1 MQKKLLIIGFVWPE
15 PKSSAAGSRMMQLIH
30 AFKVRDYAIT
40 FVSSALKNDKSFN
53 LDKLGVSQAEIELNS
68 SSFNDFVKNLNPDV
82 VLFDRFMTEEQ
93 FGWRVEEQCPD
104 ALKILD
110 TEDLHCLRKAR
121 EQACKDKNDFNK
133 SYLYNETAK
142 REIASILR
150 CDLSLIISEAEMD
163 ILKNWF
169 KIDDVLLGY
178 LPFMLE
184 EISQKE
190 QALQPK
196 FDQRNHFIFIGNFL
210 HPPNYD
216 ALLHLK
222 KSIWPRIRQK
232 LPMAEL
238 HIYGAYASQKID
250 QFQNKK
256 EGFFIKGFTN
266 DVKKV
271 MSKSK
276 VCLVPLQFGA
286 GLKGKMI
293 DAMLNGT
300 PCITTSIGA
309 EGLFGNLPP
318 NGFVQDNWQNFT
330 DYAIQLYTN
339 ESMWYEKQKN
349 GFNIINNRFKRS
361 LFENSL
367 FDKIENLQ
375 TNLNKHRTENFMG
388 SMLRH
393 HTLQSTKYMSKWIE
407 EKNKNKS

>member
-1 MQKKLLIIGFVWPE
+1 
-15 PKSSAAGSRMMQLIH
+15 MMQLIH

-40 FVSSALKNDKSFN
+40 FVSSALKNDRSFN

-68 SSFNDFVKNLNPDV
+68 SSFDELVKKLNPDV

-121 EQACKDKNDFNK
+121 EKACKDKNPFNK

-169 KIDDVLLGY
+169 KIDDVLLCY
-178 LPFMLE
+178 LPFMLK
-184 EISQKE
+184 EISNKE
-190 QALQPK
+190 QALLPK

-216 ALLHLK
+216 AVLHVK
-222 KSIWPRIRQK
+222 KSIWPGIRKK
-232 LPMAEL
+232 LPEAEL
-238 HIYGAYASQKID
+238 HIYGAYVSRKIN
-250 QFQNKK
+250 QLHNEKQ
-256 EGFFIKGFTN
+256 GFLIKGFFD
-266 DVKKV
+266 DVNVV
-271 MSKSK
+271 MRKARIN
-276 VCLVPLQFGA
+276 LVPLQFGA

-293 DAMLNGT
+293 DAMVNGT

-309 EGLFGNLPP
+309 EGIFGPFDP
-318 NGFVQDNWQNFT
+318 NGFVKDDWKNFT
-330 DYAIQLYTN
+330 KSAIQLYTS
-339 ESMWYEKQKN
+339 ESLWYDKQIN
-349 GFNIINNRFKRS
+349 GFVIINERFNKS
-361 LFENSL
+361 YFEKCLFGA
-367 FDKIENLQ
+367 IENLQ
-375 TNLNKHRTENFMG
+375 NDLYKHRSKNFMG
-388 SMLRH
+388 NLLKH
-393 HTLQSTKYMSKWIE
+393 HTLQSTKYMSKWIQ
-407 EKNKNKS
+407 EKNKNKF

>member
-1 MQKKLLIIGFVWPE
+1 VQKKLLIIGFVWPE
-15 PKSSAAGSRMMQLIH
+15 PKSSAAGSRMMQLIN
-30 AFKVRDYAIT
+30 AFKVKDYAIT
-40 FVSSALKNDKSFN
+40 FVSSALKNEKSLN

-68 SSFNDFVKNLNPDV
+68 SSFNELVKILNPDV

-121 EQACKDKNDFNK
+121 EQARKYKNPFNK

-169 KIDDVLLGY
+169 KIDDMLLGY

-190 QALQPK
+190 QALLPK

-216 ALLHLK
+216 ALIHLK

-232 LPMAEL
+232 LPEAEL
-238 HIYGAYASQKID
+238 NIYGAYTSQKID
-250 QFQNKK
+250 QFHDKK
-256 EGFFIKGFTN
+256 EGLFIKGFTN
-266 DVKKV
+266 DVQIA
-271 MSKSK
+271 MSKSR
-276 VCLVPLQFGA
+276 VCLVPLLFGA

-293 DAMLNGT
+293 DAMLYGT

-309 EGLFGNLPP
+309 EGLFGNFEP
-318 NGFVQDNWQNFT
+318 NGFISDDWQNFT
-330 DYAIQLYTN
+330 ENAIQLYTN
-339 ESMWYEKQKN
+339 ESVWYEKQKN
-349 GFNIINNRFKRS
+349 GFKIINNRFKRS

-367 FDKIENLQ
+367 FDRIENLQ
-375 TNLNKHRTENFMG
+375 TNLNKHRIDNFMG

>member
-1 MQKKLLIIGFVWPE
+1 
-15 PKSSAAGSRMMQLIH
+15 MMQLIN
-30 AFKVRDYAIT
+30 AFKVKDYAIT
-40 FVSSALKNDKSFN
+40 FVSSALKNEKSLN

-68 SSFNDFVKNLNPDV
+68 SSFNELVKILNPDV

-121 EQACKDKNDFNK
+121 EQARKYKNPFNK

-169 KIDDVLLGY
+169 KIDDMLLGY

-190 QALQPK
+190 QALLPK

-216 ALLHLK
+216 ALIHLK

-232 LPMAEL
+232 LPEAEL
-238 HIYGAYASQKID
+238 NIYGAYTSQKID
-250 QFQNKK
+250 QFHDKK
-256 EGFFIKGFTN
+256 EGLFIKGFTN
-266 DVKKV
+266 DVQIA
-271 MSKSK
+271 MSKSR
-276 VCLVPLQFGA
+276 VCLVPLLFGA

-293 DAMLNGT
+293 DAMLYGT

-309 EGLFGNLPP
+309 EGLFGNFEP
-318 NGFVQDNWQNFT
+318 NGFISDDWQNFT
-330 DYAIQLYTN
+330 ENAIHLYTN
-339 ESMWYEKQKN
+339 ESVWYEKQKN
-349 GFNIINNRFKRS
+349 GFKIINNRFKRS

-367 FDKIENLQ
+367 FDRIENLQ
-375 TNLNKHRTENFMG
+375 TNLNKHRIDNFMG